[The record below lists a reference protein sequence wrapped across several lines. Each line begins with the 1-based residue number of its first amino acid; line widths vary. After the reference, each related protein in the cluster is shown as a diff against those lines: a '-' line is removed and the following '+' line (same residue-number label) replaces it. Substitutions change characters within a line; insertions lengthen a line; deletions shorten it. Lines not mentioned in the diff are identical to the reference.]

1 MFDSKSGGVNV
12 DTIEVTVKL
21 SIPVQ
26 DKWQFVASDALR
38 EVINTIYM
46 HPNAIHGK
54 CDDLGERYKAYFEVK
69 GN

>member
-1 MFDSKSGGVNV
+1 MVNM

-26 DKWQFVASDALR
+26 DTWQFAAGDALR
-38 EVINTIYM
+38 QVADTIYL